1 MTRNKRKFLQI
12 LFLQLSLWLPLNSFH
27 LSPQIQKYQILAL
40 SHSPVLLPPS
50 NQLLPVYSYPKYG
63 IHRRMNRF
71 KTSPTQQGFNTIQN
85 SSEIVLPILQF
96 LPLTPKPWIHP
107 IPPHQSQVTSKSVK
121 TNPEK
126 SESLDSQWDGN
137 IAKNHIAAITSSKNI
152 LDTDITSEAGEIGL
166 DFTTTKNNVKN
177 VNFSSIQEF
186 DIQVIESCILFD
198 FARKTS
204 KCETVLIICFILIT

>member
-1 MTRNKRKFLQI
+1 M
-12 LFLQLSLWLPLNSFH
+12 
-27 LSPQIQKYQILAL
+27 
-40 SHSPVLLPPS
+40 
-50 NQLLPVYSYPKYG
+50 
-63 IHRRMNRF
+63 
-71 KTSPTQQGFNTIQN
+71 
-85 SSEIVLPILQF
+85 
-96 LPLTPKPWIHP
+96 
-107 IPPHQSQVTSKSVK
+107 TSKSVK

-186 DIQVIESCILFD
+186 DIQVIGSCILFD

-204 KCETVLIICFILIT
+204 KCETVLIICFRLIT